1 MNSAGE
7 PFQHGNQLL
16 SVSCW
21 QKLLAAEMQEKKRKE
36 KKRKEKKRKEK
47 KRKDYAFWRQYIE
60 KPSIIPGCPVIKRY

>member
-36 KKRKEKKRKEK
+36 QERKGKKRKEKKRL
-47 KRKDYAFWRQYIE
+47 RLLA
-60 KPSIIPGCPVIKRY
+60 SIH